1 MGFEIRPFEAFD
13 YEAVTELVNAVYP
26 ELQMTPEDWR
36 NEDKT
41 FEGNHF
47 IRRRYVAINSSTG
60 KFVGFGVV
68 SHTPLSF
75 HPQKFRMQILVHPDF
90 RRQGIG
96 SALCDQLM
104 ADLKNLNAVSVH
116 SNVREEQREAIAFL
130 RKRGFKEVQRYW
142 ELWLDLNEVDLTK
155 FSAIVQGVKT
165 QGVTIVT
172 LAEEWQSNPNCLRKL
187 YELQRAIGEENS
199 FFGHFTLAPFK
210 EFVKWMERPTLLPD
224 AFFIA
229 KKGDKYIGI
238 SNLAL
243 TRTREPNCLYQ
254 EQTGVL
260 AKYRRRKIATALK
273 IATIEYA
280 QGNGFRYIVTH
291 NTSDSKSMLALNEK
305 LGFKRRFGIV
315 KMERSFGNS
324 ILG

>member
-1 MGFEIRPFEAFD
+1 MGFEIRLFEAFD
-13 YEAVTELVNAVYP
+13 YEAVAELVKVVYP

-60 KFVGFGVV
+60 KFIGFGVI
-68 SHTPLSF
+68 SHTTLSF
-75 HPQKFRMQILVHPDF
+75 HPQKFRMQILVHPNF
-90 RRQGIG
+90 RRQGVG
-96 SALCDQLM
+96 STLYEKLM
-104 ADLKNLNAVSVH
+104 ADLKDLNPISVH
-116 SNVREEQREAIAFL
+116 SNVREEQKGAIAFL
-130 RKRGFKEVQRYW
+130 HKRGFKEVQRYW

-155 FSAIVQGVKT
+155 FSAILEEVRR

-172 LAEEWQSNPNCLRKL
+172 LSEEWQSNRNCLRKL
-187 YELQRAIGEENS
+187 YELQRAIGEENPVFS
-199 FFGHFTLAPFK
+199 HFASATFE
-210 EFVKWMERPTLLPD
+210 EFVKWMERTTLLPD

-243 TRTREPNCLYQ
+243 MRMGEPNRLYQ

-280 QGNGFRYIVTH
+280 QENGFRYIVTH
-291 NTSDSKSMLALNEK
+291 NTSESKNMLALNEK

-315 KMERSFGNS
+315 RMERSFENS
-324 ILG
+324 ISG